1 MYKITYVRLTDT
13 DLNVRHLHYYTCAIS
28 NISQTKNPHIY
39 IGGNLWTDMMQWL
52 ILMLE
57 SLSCGSW

>member
-1 MYKITYVRLTDT
+1 MKP
-13 DLNVRHLHYYTCAIS
+13 DLNVRHLHHYTCAIGS
-28 NISQTKNPHIY
+28 ISQKKHTQIY

-52 ILMLE
+52 ILMFE